1 MKTQGTKKV
10 MLKSRIVQISSVN
23 INFLHMNFP
32 SVWYNNVLLF
42 NLISIMKSTF
52 NILPDLRS
60 PDAEHHDQ
68 PGDFAGPEG
77 LDLVLCDTPVSL

>member
-1 MKTQGTKKV
+1 
-10 MLKSRIVQISSVN
+10 
-23 INFLHMNFP
+23 
-32 SVWYNNVLLF
+32 
-42 NLISIMKSTF
+42 MKSTF

-77 LDLVLCDTPVSL
+77 LDLVLCDTPVSLWLLQQDQQLHLTALHADRR